1 MKKLTIDHYYIYAEC
16 LDNETTVD
24 ETRTTDPLEAWNI
37 FDKYKEDYTKNVFRS
52 YYVGIMCN
60 GKTLDYAAV

>member
-16 LDNETTVD
+16 LDNETTVA
-24 ETRTTDPLEAWNI
+24 EKRTTDPLEAWNI
-37 FDKYKEDYTKNVFRS
+37 FDQYKEAYTNYVFKS